1 MRPAGRIVGGNEPEE
16 VSRMRIGLVTLVVV
30 IILLFLIF

>member
-1 MRPAGRIVGGNEPEE
+1 MGGNPSEE

-30 IILLFLIF
+30 IVILFLIF